1 MFRNTL
7 TVLVFSTYHEGM
19 ESTSDHQNQMWR
31 VTSTLPT
38 VARYAAIQNSEAGT
52 LEGPVHCSVVV
63 NVENVPGVKRMTL
76 EVELVERRYN
86 ITNISV
92 DAPPGESIDLALFKT
107 MNFGAYLRA
116 GIAHLIRFEDA
127 DGNVFSADQPM
138 ESPDKLMP
146 VALEYSVA
154 YALRQPP
161 TKAVADKFGLSAT
174 AAAGRVK
181 RARAKGLLPETTVG
195 KAS

>member
-1 MFRNTL
+1 MYINTL
-7 TVLVFSTYHEGM
+7 TFLYFLTYSEGM
-19 ESTSDHQNQMWR
+19 ESTSDQQKPMWR

-38 VARYAAIQNSEAGT
+38 VTRYAAIQHSEIGT
-52 LEGPVHCSVVV
+52 LEGPANCTVVV
-63 NVENVPGVKRMTL
+63 NVEHVPGVKRMTL
-76 EVELVERRYN
+76 EVELAERRYN

-92 DAPPGESIDLALFKT
+92 DAPPGESIDLLLFKT
-107 MNFGAYLRA
+107 MSFGAYLRA
-116 GIAHLIRFEDA
+116 GIAHHIRFEDA
-127 DGNVFSADQPM
+127 DGNVFSADRPM

-154 YALRQPP
+154 HALRQNP
-161 TKAVADKFGLSAT
+161 TKAVADKFGLSTT

-181 RARAKGLLPETTVG
+181 RARAKGLLPATTVG